1 MTVSEHVWIGGGGLR
16 GGGVGGSYQPGVYVP
31 LKALF
36 LVSNYFSGR
45 LLQSSHSQC
54 SPLVPGSSLPY
65 SDLCSSHHG

>member
-36 LVSNYFSGR
+36 LVCLNFQ
-45 LLQSSHSQC
+45 LLG
-54 SPLVPGSSLPY
+54 PNNTLP
-65 SDLCSSHHG
+65 

>member
-36 LVSNYFSGR
+36 LVQVNFPKYF
-45 LLQSSHSQC
+45 HKMI
-54 SPLVPGSSLPY
+54 VY
-65 SDLCSSHHG
+65 IV

>member
-36 LVSNYFSGR
+36 LVSM
-45 LLQSSHSQC
+45 
-54 SPLVPGSSLPY
+54 SLDPRV
-65 SDLCSSHHG
+65 HARGWG

>member
-36 LVSNYFSGR
+36 LVPNR
-45 LLQSSHSQC
+45 Q
-54 SPLVPGSSLPY
+54 PLSYLKLTETMKTY
-65 SDLCSSHHG
+65 M

>member
-36 LVSNYFSGR
+36 LVNSPEYWVIPRKQWLSPYMTEK
-45 LLQSSHSQC
+45 LLT
-54 SPLVPGSSLPY
+54 GSFNL
-65 SDLCSSHHG
+65 HTN

>member
-36 LVSNYFSGR
+36 LVCIFMNINEILFFWLKIEKKQNTSYF
-45 LLQSSHSQC
+45 LNDVKC
-54 SPLVPGSSLPY
+54 
-65 SDLCSSHHG
+65 